1 MHEKVDMM
9 NGKEKMDILIA
20 DDDPVTR
27 KLISHM
33 ISGAGHSILFAEN
46 GVEAW
51 NILREKKTRMLI
63 SDWMMP
69 ELDGPDL
76 CKKIR
81 GAEWPYYVYIIL
93 LTSKDR
99 KSDAISGL
107 EAGADDYVVKPVHQ
121 DELMAR
127 IRSGQRIIQLEENY
141 RLMHAQLLQSDKM
154 ASIGQLAAG
163 VAHEIN
169 NPTGFISSNLATLN
183 DYQKDLTFL
192 IDQYRGLIRQL
203 GDPETKACAGLPPGN
218 LMEQIHQTE
227 EKIDI
232 EFLLDDIPKLVSE
245 SIEGTKRIKQ
255 IVLDLKDFAHPGES
269 ELKYSDI
276 NKNIDSTLN
285 VVWNEIKYKAA
296 VKKDY
301 GELPLVKCYPQ
312 QLNQVFMNILVNAA
326 QAINKEGAITINT
339 LADDGHVRI
348 KISDT
353 GCGIQPDNIPRI
365 FDPFFTTKEVGKG
378 TGLGLN
384 VAYNIIKKHN
394 GSINVESKAG
404 EGTSFVINLPVDG
417 IEEE

>member
-1 MHEKVDMM
+1 M
-9 NGKEKMDILIA
+9 EKMEILVA

-33 ISGAGHSILFAEN
+33 IGKAGHSVLFAEN
-46 GVEAW
+46 GMDAW

-76 CKKIR
+76 CRKIR

-93 LTSKDR
+93 ITSKDR
-99 KSDAISGL
+99 NSDAVGGL
-107 EAGADDYVVKPVHQ
+107 EAGADDYVIKPVHQ

-141 RLMHAQLLQSDKM
+141 RLMHTQLLQSDKM

-183 DYQKDLTFL
+183 DYQKDLTSLIEQYRDLVQRLENPEGKACDDLLQSNL
-192 IDQYRGLIRQL
+192 IDQ
-203 GDPETKACAGLPPGN
+203 
-218 LMEQIHQTE
+218 IHRTE
-227 EKIDI
+227 ERVDID
-232 EFLLDDIPKLVSE
+232 FLLNDIPNLVSE

-255 IVLDLKDFAHPGES
+255 IVLDLKDFAHPGEN

-285 VVWNEIKYKAA
+285 VVWNEIKYKAV

-301 GELPLVKCYPQ
+301 SELPLVKCYPQ
-312 QLNQVFMNILVNAA
+312 QLNQVFMNLLVNAV
-326 QAINKEGAITINT
+326 QAIKKEGTIFINT
-339 LADDGHVRI
+339 MADDGHVVV

-353 GCGIQPDNIPRI
+353 GCGIPPDNIPRI

-394 GSINVESKAG
+394 GSINVESRVE
-404 EGTSFVINLPVDG
+404 EGTSFVIRLPVDG

>member
-1 MHEKVDMM
+1 
-9 NGKEKMDILIA
+9 MDILIA
-20 DDDPVTR
+20 DDDPITR
-27 KLISHM
+27 KILSSM
-33 ISGAGHSILFAEN
+33 IKTAGHEVVFAEN
-46 GVEAW
+46 GMEAW
-51 NILREKKTRMLI
+51 DLLRAKKTRILI

-81 GAEWPYYVYIIL
+81 DAEWPYYIYIIL
-93 LTSKDR
+93 LTSKDL
-99 KSDAISGL
+99 KSDAIKGL
-107 EAGADDYVVKPVHQ
+107 EAGADDFVIKPVHR
-121 DELMAR
+121 DEMVAR

-141 RLMHAQLLQSDKM
+141 RQMHAQLLQSDKM

-169 NPTGFISSNLATLN
+169 NPTGFISSNLTTLN
-183 DYQKDLTFL
+183 DYQKDLTSVIERYRKL
-192 IDQYRGLIRQL
+192 VETVREVKGDVRPELQLDKKVDQIREL
-203 GDPETKACAGLPPGN
+203 ED
-218 LMEQIHQTE
+218 
-227 EKIDI
+227 KIDI
-232 EFLLDDIPKLVSE
+232 DFLLDDIPKLVNE

-269 ELKYSDI
+269 ELKYSDL

-326 QAINKEGAITINT
+326 QAIKKEGTIKIAT
-339 LADDGHVRI
+339 RAETGQVRVT
-348 KISDT
+348 ISDT
-353 GCGIQPDNIPRI
+353 GCGISPENIPKI

-394 GSINVESKAG
+394 GSIELESKVG
-404 EGTSFVINLPVDG
+404 EGTVFTITVPVDG
-417 IEEE
+417 FDED